1 MYRIALQIL
10 FGDRTKYLTLVFSLA
25 FAALLMNQ
33 QGAIFLGLLTQATGP
48 LQNVTQPDL
57 WVMDPG
63 TTWVAEYRA
72 LSDQKLGRVRSVPG
86 VEWAEPFLTAYAI
99 TELASGDFKRLQIIG
114 ISRTTL
120 AGRPPEMV
128 EGRVEDLWI
137 PDAIVVES
145 GSRAKLGNVGLGDA
159 VKINDNRAVVVGFC
173 KAALGFESNAI
184 IYTTFDNAVR
194 FSPAGRQ
201 KISYILVKAK
211 PGTDIDALKRAI
223 NGLGDLVAYTPDEFR
238 RVSTA
243 FIMVATGIG
252 VNFGITILLGF
263 LVGLF
268 LSASVFYQFTTEHI
282 RHFGVLKALGAS
294 TSRLVG
300 MVLLQAMVVG
310 LIGYGVGVGFAGAF
324 TILSKKIQSEL
335 SAIYP
340 WQLMVGSLAA
350 TLLTILIGSVLSIR
364 RVIRVEPA
372 VVFSS

>member
-1 MYRIALQIL
+1 MLRIALQIL

-25 FAALLMNQ
+25 FASLLMNQ
-33 QGAIFLGLLTQATGP
+33 QGAIFMGLLMQATGP

-72 LSDQKLGRVRSVPG
+72 LSDQKLGRVRSVAG
-86 VEWAEPFLTAYAI
+86 VEWAEPFFTAYAV
-99 TELASGDFKRLQIIG
+99 TELRSGEFKRLQIIG

-120 AGRPPEMV
+120 AGRPPEMT
-128 EGRVEDLWI
+128 EGRIEDLWI
-137 PDAIVVES
+137 PDAIVVEE
-145 GSRAKLGNVGLGDA
+145 GSQAKLGGVKLGEA
-159 VKINDNRAVVVGFC
+159 VKINDQRAVVVGFC
-173 KAALGFESNAI
+173 KAKLGFESNAI
-184 IYTTFDNAVR
+184 IYTTFENAVR
-194 FSPAGRQ
+194 YSPAGRH
-201 KISYILVKAK
+201 KISFILVKAK
-211 PGTDIDALKRAI
+211 PGADLAEIKAKI
-223 NGLGDLVAYTPDEFR
+223 NALGDVVAYTPDEFR
-238 RVSTA
+238 RVSVL

-282 RHFGVLKALGAS
+282 KHFGVLKALGAS
-294 TSRLVG
+294 TPRLVG

-310 LIGYGVGVGFAGAF
+310 LIGYGVGVGLAGAF
-324 TILSKKIQSEL
+324 TIFSRKIQSEL

-350 TLLTILIGSVLSIR
+350 TLLTILLGSVLSIR

>member
-1 MYRIALQIL
+1 MFRIALQIL

-72 LSDQKLGRVRSVPG
+72 LSDQKLSRVRSVAG
-86 VEWAEPFLTAYAI
+86 VEWAEPFFTAYSV
-99 TELASGDFKRLQIIG
+99 TELRSGEFKRLQIIG

-120 AGRPPEMV
+120 VGRPPEMV

-137 PDAIVVES
+137 PDAIVVEE
-145 GSRAKLGNVGLGDA
+145 GSREKLGGVALGEA
-159 VKINDNRAVVVGFC
+159 VKINDQRAVIVGFC
-173 KAALGFESNAI
+173 KARLGFESNAI
-184 IYTTFDNAVR
+184 IYTTFENAVKY
-194 FSPAGRQ
+194 SPAGRQ

-211 PGTDIDALKRAI
+211 PGAD
-223 NGLGDLVAYTPDEFR
+223 LGDIKRRINALGDVVAYTPSEFR
-238 RVSTA
+238 NLSVS

-268 LSASVFYQFTTEHI
+268 LSASVFYQFTSEHI

-294 TSRLVG
+294 TPRLVG
-300 MVLLQAMVVG
+300 MVVLQAVVVG
-310 LIGYGVGVGFAGAF
+310 VIGYGVGVGLAGAF
-324 TILSKKIQSEL
+324 TIVSKKIQSEL

-340 WQLMVGSLAA
+340 WQLMVGSLGA

-364 RVIRVEPA
+364 RVIKVEPA
-372 VVFSS
+372 VVFAS